1 MQSPGITSDISR
13 HLSSLRMNTSRRN
26 TATSNSSM
34 PPKEQLVPP
43 PSAHEETGDPS
54 NHQPGSPVIEEDSV
68 KLIDPFDPSDPDS
81 FPPDLL
87 SPGIDMIR
95 VTRRKRIRRAFK
107 LTLPSLTLTWNSKS
121 KSKVEMD
128 KIQSIRVGEDARN
141 YREEFNVSKEFNAL
155 WITVIYISSNSSHS
169 SALLCND
176 LKALHMIATTKRN
189 YDIMLKT
196 LKLLSQWS
204 KEQESLVSCADVNEF
219 SKIKWDNKT
228 KKLERQL
235 LSFEDVLKL
244 TSELHVYMDVSYL
257 RLYFDQCDTNKKKSL
272 DFPQFQTFVSKLR
285 SRPEFGAIF
294 HGLNI
299 RNGKMLLSDFK
310 IFVRETQNE
319 SSLSDTLINDIF
331 VKFSHGK
338 SLDSYMSTSDLS
350 YYLNSPYATALFNEE
365 SLDPHYYSHPLTDYF
380 ISSSH
385 NTYLLGKQFHGFSSI
400 EGYIHALQRGC
411 RCIEI
416 DVWDGISTSTK
427 EQHPIVAHGHTL
439 TNSIEFK
446 LVVDIIRKYAFITT
460 PYPLII
466 SLEIRCSQ
474 ESQLKCV
481 AIMKTIFG
489 DMLVLH
495 SKVNESIM
503 PSPEELKHK
512 ILVKVKKSKSTTI
525 IEPQGSPHSL
535 HSSFSTSSTQ
545 SDDINPN
552 YTENKYD
559 EEEVTHR
566 DNSNSLK
573 KMVSKPTARTLIV
586 PELTALA
593 PYFVGIK
600 FRNFSL
606 PESKTYNHVFS
617 FSDRTLLLL
626 LRDKTKLVSIL
637 KHNRRG
643 MMRVYP
649 SVVRFRSD
657 NFNPITFWELGCQ
670 MAATNWQIWDCGE
683 ELSESLFASIGSE
696 MASGLGYSGYRLKP
710 KNMRN
715 LEMNTSTYDKEKLKV
730 QTLSSLVFD
739 KEHFFDVSI
748 LSGQQ
753 LPKPKDFGNTGSDG
767 YTPWV
772 EVEVYNVL
780 PVHAEIVHLHR
791 YNRAGT
797 LDEEKDDIEDEKDRE
812 VGEAEN
818 EKEETGKEDEFN
830 ISTDKQQA
838 IENASDGK
846 INSKLTKAGSVKLS
860 HVEAMSANPNHSVLF
875 KTRFAENPG
884 NAFSPKWNASCRL
897 KYLTNENDLA
907 FIRVAVKTLRASKT
921 KSGVIGKVSTVVK
934 NNNNDYTIGSWC
946 CKIGDLKQGYRHIR
960 LGDNKGEEL
969 IYSSLFIKIETK

>member
-1 MQSPGITSDISR
+1 
-13 HLSSLRMNTSRRN
+13 MNTSRRN
-26 TATSNSSM
+26 TATSNSGL
-34 PPKEQLVPP
+34 PQKEQLVPP
-43 PSAHEETGDPS
+43 PSAHEETADLTNEPE
-54 NHQPGSPVIEEDSV
+54 SPEMEEASL
-68 KLIDPFDPSDPDS
+68 KPIDPFDPSDPDS

-87 SPGIDMIR
+87 FPGIDMIR

-107 LTLPSLTLTWNSKS
+107 LTLPSLTLTWNSKI

-141 YREEFNVSKEFNAL
+141 YREEFNVSKEFNDL
-155 WITVIYISSNSSHS
+155 WITVIYVSSHSSHS

-204 KEQESLVSCADVNEF
+204 KEQESLVSCADVHEF

-228 KKLERQL
+228 RKLDRQL

-257 RLYFDQCDTNKKKSL
+257 RLYFDQCDTNKKKFL
-272 DFPQFQTFVSKLR
+272 DFPQFQTFVSKLKN
-285 SRPEFGAIF
+285 RPEFGAIF
-294 HGLNI
+294 QELNI
-299 RNGKMLLSDFK
+299 QNGRMLLSDFK
-310 IFVRETQNE
+310 KFVREIQNE
-319 SSLSDTLINDIF
+319 SSHSDTLVDDIF
-331 VKFSHGK
+331 VKFSHSK
-338 SLDSYMSTSDLS
+338 SLDSYMTPSNLS
-350 YYLNSPYATALFNEE
+350 YYLNSSYATPLFNEE

-416 DVWDGISTSTK
+416 DVWDGTSSGSK
-427 EQHPIVAHGHTL
+427 EQHPIVTHGHTL

-495 SKVNESIM
+495 PKTNESFM
-503 PSPEELKHK
+503 PSPRELKHK

-552 YTENKYD
+552 YTENNYD

-566 DNSNSLK
+566 ESSNSLK
-573 KMVSKPTARTLIV
+573 KMVSKPAARTIIV
-586 PELTALA
+586 PELTSLA

-617 FSDRTLLLL
+617 FSDRSLLLL
-626 LRDKTKLVSIL
+626 LRDKMKLVSVL

-696 MASGLGYSGYRLKP
+696 VASGLGYSGYRLKP

-715 LEMNTSTYDKEKLKV
+715 PETSTTMYDKEKLKV

-739 KEHFFDVSI
+739 KERFFDISI

-753 LPKPKDFGNTGSDG
+753 LPKPKEFGNIGSNG

-772 EVEVYNVL
+772 EIEVYNVL

-791 YNRAGT
+791 YDRAST
-797 LDEEKDDIEDEKDRE
+797 LDEEKDDIEDEKDQE
-812 VGEAEN
+812 GEEDED
-818 EKEETGKEDEFN
+818 EKEESVKENEYTTSN
-830 ISTDKQQA
+830 EKQQA
-838 IENASDGK
+838 VENALDGK
-846 INSKLTKAGSVKLS
+846 MNMKLVKAGSVKLS
-860 HVEAMSANPNHSVLF
+860 YVEAMSANPNYSVLF

-884 NAFSPKWNASCRL
+884 DAFSPKWNASCRL
-897 KYLTNENDLA
+897 KYLTNENELA
-907 FIRVAVKTLRASKT
+907 FIRVTVKTLRANKT
-921 KSGVIGKVSTVVK
+921 KTGVIGKVGNAVVK
-934 NNNNDYTIGSWC
+934 NNNHDYTIGSWC

-969 IYSSLFIKIETK
+969 IYSSLFIKIKTR